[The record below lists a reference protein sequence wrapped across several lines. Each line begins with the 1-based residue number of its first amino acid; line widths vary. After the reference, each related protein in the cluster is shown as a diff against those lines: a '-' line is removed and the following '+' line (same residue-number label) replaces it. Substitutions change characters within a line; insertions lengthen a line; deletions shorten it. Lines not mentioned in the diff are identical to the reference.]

1 MWLTCVISR
10 LVRENQGNCYQNNY
24 IQGHQNNDLGAPRD
38 LETFLALPLMP
49 SGMWPSQI
57 ISLCL
62 RPFLFGYQK
71 YTYLIKWS
79 KKLFYFCL
87 HWKSLSS
94 TGNKFEDLVKLTFG
108 LKWIWSYYPW
118 EKAYSWWIFDLDNSA
133 FGLDPGEW
141 LKFLLK
147 FVQVAQW
154 VRLFC
159 AMLLLKEEIFT
170 VERCL
175 SFFCAASSAIKLHH
189 VS

>member
-133 FGLDPGEW
+133 FGLDPEYCTHMGEVEGRRRKINMKACYVPCFKAYHTI
-141 LKFLLK
+141 LQSCKGRK
-147 FVQVAQW
+147 T
-154 VRLFC
+154 
-159 AMLLLKEEIFT
+159 EI
-170 VERCL
+170 
-175 SFFCAASSAIKLHH
+175 
-189 VS
+189 